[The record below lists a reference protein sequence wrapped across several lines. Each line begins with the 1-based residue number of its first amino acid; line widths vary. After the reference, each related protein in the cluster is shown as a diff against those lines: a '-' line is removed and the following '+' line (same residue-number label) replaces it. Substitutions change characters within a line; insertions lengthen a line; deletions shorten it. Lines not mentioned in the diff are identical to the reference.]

1 MIQAAEVWTAGR
13 RASQMDKNKMDEN
26 MKEERRIEEKVFRYI
41 KEHDML
47 TPGGRVIVGVSGGA
61 DSVCLLFVLMKWAEY
76 HSLSLAAVH
85 VNHEI
90 RQEAWRDEEYVG
102 KLCRDYNIPFFPVK
116 ADVRRK
122 ARAMKISEEEA
133 GRLVRYEAFGQAA
146 ESFGAQRI
154 AVAHNANDRAET
166 MLFHLFRG
174 TGLTGL
180 CSIRPV
186 RGQII
191 RPILCLERRE
201 VEEYLKS
208 RGIPFCSDH
217 TNEEDDYTRNRIRH
231 HILPFAESGVA
242 QGCVSHMGQTA
253 DMLAETEDYLGEQ
266 TCAARRSC
274 VRQMRREDDSGG
286 IVVDV
291 SCMLGLHMVI
301 RRRLLYLLLKELSP
315 GQKDISYVHIQ
326 DVLELFQRE
335 GNRGICL
342 PWGIRCAREYDVVI
356 LKREAEVMADRD
368 MEGAFPGKCVIPG
381 EIPPQGL
388 LVRLPGDR
396 EMEFT
401 VFSREKTENIPQ
413 NRYTKWFDYDKIKK
427 SLVIRPR
434 RSGDYLTIRRKDQE
448 QPAHKPVKDFMI
460 GEKIPR
466 ERRDDILLLTED
478 DHVLW
483 VSGYRIS
490 EYYKISEN
498 TKRILQVQLRGSRES
513 GGMEE
518 TNGGTNQGAVE

>member
-1 MIQAAEVWTAGR
+1 
-13 RASQMDKNKMDEN
+13 MDKN
-26 MKEERRIEEKVFRYI
+26 MKEERRIEEKVFHFIR
-41 KEHDML
+41 EHDML

-61 DSVCLLFVLMKWAEY
+61 DSVCLLFMLLKWAES
-76 HSLSLAAVH
+76 HPLSLGVVH
-85 VNHEI
+85 VNHGI
-90 RQEAWRDEEYVG
+90 RQEAWRDEQYVE
-102 KLCRDYNIPFFPVK
+102 KLCSDHNIAFFPVK
-116 ADVRRK
+116 ADVRGK

-133 GRLVRYEAFGQAA
+133 GRLVRYEAFEQAA
-146 ESFGAQRI
+146 QSFGAQRI

-180 CSIRPV
+180 CGIRPV
-186 RGQII
+186 RDQII

-201 VEEYLKS
+201 VEEYLS
-208 RGIPFCSDH
+208 CRSIPFCSDH

-231 HILPFAESGVA
+231 HILPYAESEVT

-253 DMLAETEDYLGEQ
+253 DMLAETEDYLKQQ
-266 TCAARRSC
+266 TSAARRSC
-274 VRQMRREDDSGG
+274 VRQMRPEDDSGG

-291 SCMLGLHMVI
+291 SCFLGLHMVI
-301 RRRLLYLLLKELSP
+301 RRRLLYLLVKELSP
-315 GQKDISYVHIQ
+315 AAKDISYVHIR

-342 PWGIRCAREYDVVI
+342 PWGIRCRRQYDVVI
-356 LKREAEVMADRD
+356 MEQAGKAEEEQNG
-368 MEGAFPGKCVIPG
+368 EGSCAGFSVVVGQ
-381 EIPPQGL
+381 IPPQGL
-388 LVRLPGDR
+388 IVRLPGDQ

-401 VFSREKTENIPQ
+401 VFSCEKTENIPQ

-460 GEKIPR
+460 TEKIPR
-466 ERRDDILLLTED
+466 EHRDDILLLAEE